1 MPSFEL
7 FKVRVTAKDLRRRK
21 MLLRAGL
28 VILLIVILLLAFM
41 FFVND
46 YINRAGRFTVDVLKE
61 GTISLS
67 ETSDFADPSTYL
79 LADAYDNMDNITEE
93 WIDANVDEIDGPHNG
108 NNYIA
113 YTFYVR
119 NVSDRT
125 VGYKAYIDLLSSYKG
140 AEEAMRVKIYK
151 NGTPTVYAKRALNG
165 EPEPNTVPF
174 YSETKVMSE
183 TYQDFNP
190 GDTDKY
196 TVVIWLEGWD
206 PECVNKILTGSAKM
220 AMKIEILDEK
230 TVELGQGAV
239 YEIEDQALLAS
250 TVDIKKHFKINK

>member
-21 MLLRAGL
+21 MLMRAGL
-28 VILLIVILLLAFM
+28 VILLIVVLLLAVM

-67 ETSDFADPSTYL
+67 ESVDFTDPSTYL
-79 LADAYDNMDNITEE
+79 MAEPYDNLDNITEE

-113 YTFYVR
+113 YTFYLR

-151 NGTPTVYAKRALNG
+151 NGTPTVYAKRAANG
-165 EPEPNTVPF
+165 EPEPNTTPF

-183 TYQDFNP
+183 TYMDFKP

-220 AMKIEILDEK
+220 AMNIDIIEEE

-239 YEIEDQALLAS
+239 YGIDDATLMLP